1 MLGVQPYAAQH
12 LNNLILPVL
21 FAGRQFMDIN
31 CLTDNITYR
40 HTGIQARIWVLE
52 YNLHFPAVRQH
63 INRLFSEHRF
73 SIGRPG
79 LFVFPVKRHV
89 AAVKYCL
96 AIIDDPAAGRFMEA
110 QKGTAR
116 GRLSAARL
124 SYQSERL
131 SLIKKEGDIIDRL
144 YHFLFKHLAAGNRE
158 ILFQVLDLD

>member
-1 MLGVQPYAAQH
+1 
-12 LNNLILPVL
+12 
-21 FAGRQFMDIN
+21 
-31 CLTDNITYR
+31 
-40 HTGIQARIWVLE
+40 
-52 YNLHFPAVRQH
+52 
-63 INRLFSEHRF
+63 
-73 SIGRPG
+73 
-79 LFVFPVKRHV
+79 
-89 AAVKYCL
+89 
-96 AIIDDPAAGRFMEA
+96 MEA